1 MAYKIEEI
9 ERLKDEICFD
19 IAFHMFS
26 LRKVCSKETMPA
38 MTTVLEWLKN
48 DEKFSLQYARACEIR
63 AEGMADEILE
73 IADDSSNDTKTIHK
87 GGNDIDIENTEWVNR
102 SKLRV
107 DSRKWLLSKMM
118 PKKYGDKL
126 DVTSLG
132 EKLED
137 KVIEVVVFDS
147 QKDKNV

>member
-1 MAYKIEEI
+1 
-9 ERLKDEICFD
+9 
-19 IAFHMFS
+19 
-26 LRKVCSKETMPA
+26 
-38 MTTVLEWLKN
+38 
-48 DEKFSLQYARACEIR
+48 
-63 AEGMADEILE
+63 MADEILE

-118 PKKYGDKL
+118 PKKYGEKL

-147 QKDKNV
+147 KKDKS